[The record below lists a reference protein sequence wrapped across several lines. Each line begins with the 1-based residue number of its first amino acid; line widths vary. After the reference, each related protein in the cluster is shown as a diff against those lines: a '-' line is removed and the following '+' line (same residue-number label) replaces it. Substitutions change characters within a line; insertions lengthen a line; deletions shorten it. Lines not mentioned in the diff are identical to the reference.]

1 MWLTNFKIAL
11 VEKNIDKLSILMKN
25 VPPLNN
31 NKEREEAL
39 YLIKQAADFISSL
52 KENTSNSMK
61 QIQKNL
67 NFLKSVEHK
76 TSTRLDIKL

>member
-11 VEKNIDKLSILMKN
+11 IEQNIDKLSELMQD
-25 VPPLNN
+25 VPKLNN
-31 NKEREEAL
+31 NKEREEAI
-39 YLIKQAADFISSL
+39 YLIKEASNLVNNL
-52 KENTSNSMK
+52 KNDTSNSMK